1 MSFEFGD
8 VVMFMGRPHFIIGTN
23 DETDTLVVFDGLS
36 TTFNVEY
43 EDVVKIGH
51 DDTFEQNIVDRLNG
65 VVKNHEQELR
75 GNQEQLIGRLKC
87 VYLRNDGKQYTVT
100 GNTKEDGK
108 YLYCQI
114 HSDHG
119 YEWIFVEDLFDRFF
133 K

>member
-8 VVMFMGRPHFIIGTN
+8 VVMFMGHAYFVVDFDDDVNLLTL
-23 DETDTLVVFDGLS
+23 TDGIS
-36 TTFNVEY
+36 TTSDVDF

-51 DDTFEQNIVDRLNG
+51 DDSFEQNIVDRLKN
-65 VVKNHEQELR
+65 VVNNHEQGLM
-75 GNQEQLIGRLKC
+75 GNQQQLIGRLKC

-100 GNTKEDGK
+100 GNTKVDGK

>member
-1 MSFEFGD
+1 MSFNVGD
-8 VVMFMGRPHFIIGTN
+8 VVMFAGYPHFVIDFDD
-23 DETDTLVVFDGLS
+23 DENLLTLTDGIS
-36 TTFNVEY
+36 TTSDVDF

-51 DDTFEQNIVDRLNG
+51 DDTFEQNIVDRLRA
-65 VVKNHEQELR
+65 VVRSYDQELR

-100 GNTKEDGK
+100 GNTKVDGK

-114 HSDHG
+114 HSDYG
-119 YEWIFVEDLFDRFF
+119 YEWVLVEELFDKFF